1 MKNENK
7 NPYSNSDSLRAREHE
22 KKAAAL
28 EEKKQN
34 NSKASAI
41 VFGGLF
47 VGTAALYG
55 LKFAGILPGFT
66 LLHLG
71 TLTLIP
77 MIPALI
83 SIFAKGPGPVSTPV
97 LLISLYML
105 AAAQDGLGFL
115 WEIFF
120 PAALLIIGVSILSNS
135 RIFRTRRVTDAET
148 GLTLKFPV
156 WKAILCTKHFTYTDA
171 APLPGAFVT
180 AICGSANCDL
190 KVSSTEDEVLIDI
203 TALFGTV
210 SITLPEYC
218 NVDVKTFP
226 IIGAVR
232 VPEDNSKLR
241 YTDAPTF
248 RIRSRTVCALLDVRQ
263 GNR

>member
-135 RIFRTRRVTDAET
+135 RMNDLCHRIVGRD
-148 GLTLKFPV
+148 GLPMPKRALRLNSPCGRPSCAQNTSLIPMPHRFPE
-156 WKAILCTKHFTYTDA
+156 H
-171 APLPGAFVT
+171 
-180 AICGSANCDL
+180 S
-190 KVSSTEDEVLIDI
+190 
-203 TALFGTV
+203 
-210 SITLPEYC
+210 
-218 NVDVKTFP
+218 
-226 IIGAVR
+226 
-232 VPEDNSKLR
+232 
-241 YTDAPTF
+241 
-248 RIRSRTVCALLDVRQ
+248 
-263 GNR
+263 